1 MMKSKGLHLN
11 SENQKGKSISTDSS
25 EIGSIYRNIEFLKS
39 IEMSSVLGKP
49 AYSKT
54 IAQITM
60 QLISTF
66 CFHYKDSTIPLL
78 SKLFQA
84 S

>member
-1 MMKSKGLHLN
+1 MMKSKGLHL
-11 SENQKGKSISTDSS
+11 SLEDQKGKSISTDSS
-25 EIGSIYRNIEFLKS
+25 EIGSIYRNIEFVKS
-39 IEMSSVLGKP
+39 IEMSSDLRKP

-54 IAQITM
+54 IAQITT
-60 QLISTF
+60 QLISAF
-66 CFHYKDSTIPLL
+66 CFHYIDSTIHLL

>member
-1 MMKSKGLHLN
+1 MMKSKDLHLN
-11 SENQKGKSISTDSS
+11 LEDQKGKSISTDSS
-25 EIGSIYRNIEFLKS
+25 EIGYIYKNIEFLKS
-39 IEMSSVLGKP
+39 IEMSSVLRKP

-54 IAQITM
+54 IAQITT
-60 QLISTF
+60 QLISAF
-66 CFHYKDSTIPLL
+66 CFNYIDSTIPLL

>member
-11 SENQKGKSISTDSS
+11 LEDQKGKSISTDSS

-39 IEMSSVLGKP
+39 IEMSSVLRKP

-54 IAQITM
+54 IGQITT
-60 QLISTF
+60 QLITF
-66 CFHYKDSTIPLL
+66 CFHYIDSTIPQL

>member
-11 SENQKGKSISTDSS
+11 SEDQKGKSSSTDSS
-25 EIGSIYRNIEFLKS
+25 EIGSIYRNIEFLNS
-39 IEMSSVLGKP
+39 IEMSSILRKP

-54 IAQITM
+54 IGQITM
-60 QLISTF
+60 QLISAF
-66 CFHYKDSTIPLL
+66 CFHYIDSTIPPL